1 MKKEDVLKIKKC
13 VEILNTLTQYWE
25 NDTVI
30 IPHEMDMKECGC
42 IFVQSQESLIGIS

>member
-30 IPHEMDMKECGC
+30 IPHEMGMKEC
-42 IFVQSQESLIGIS
+42 VWSDPLAPDTKIG